1 MSSLG
6 CQCLSHTEVNRN
18 KVNIFNHIRKIKLKR
33 SEEEGEQGMR
43 IISQDGMDDIPYAD
57 TWFTMRQVEDH
68 YEIQA
73 EAKDGEMYLV
83 AIYTDEKQAKTVFH
97 GMYRHY
103 LQDKKY
109 YQLPREE
116 KV

>member
-1 MSSLG
+1 
-6 CQCLSHTEVNRN
+6 
-18 KVNIFNHIRKIKLKR
+18 
-33 SEEEGEQGMR
+33 MR

-57 TWFTMRQVEDH
+57 TWFTLRQVEDH

-83 AIYTDEKQAKTVFH
+83 AEYQNEKQAKTAFH
-97 GMYRHY
+97 GMYQRY

-116 KV
+116 VNKCDTRNIMPESRS